1 VLARERNK
9 RKTGETKNKLQIT
22 NKANMLVKERTP
34 PGHAKL
40 LHSFHQFCNCS
51 STVFKLNQKLA
62 ICKKKR
68 KKKLTSANY

>member
-40 LHSFHQFCNCS
+40 LHSFHHNS
-51 STVFKLNQKLA
+51 A
-62 ICKKKR
+62 IVQV
-68 KKKLTSANY
+68 LFSN

>member
-9 RKTGETKNKLQIT
+9 RKTKNKLQIT
-22 NKANMLVKERTP
+22 NKANMLVKQRTQ

-40 LHSFHQFCNCS
+40 LHA
-51 STVFKLNQKLA
+51 KLLHQKLA

-68 KKKLTSANY
+68 KKKLTSTNYYNKKEQNNKS